1 MTGVHTLAVTSA
13 DLHVGGADSW
23 AVAPDE
29 MKQHQG
35 PELSGRMTE
44 QAYLGPALL
53 TPHGEGPYKSGS
65 KHCLPHH
72 TLASRPR
79 LERMPTSGTQNEE
92 EKNTGETNHPCSM
105 ERSYKIKILN
115 L

>member
-1 MTGVHTLAVTSA
+1 MAGVDALEAAST
-13 DLHVGGADSW
+13 DLHVGGADTW

-65 KHCLPHH
+65 KHCLLHPN
-72 TLASRPR
+72 LASILR
-79 LERMPTSGTQNEE
+79 LERIPLEQ
-92 EKNTGETNHPCSM
+92 
-105 ERSYKIKILN
+105 
-115 L
+115 